1 MAMLPRPEHR
11 CTRRGSA
18 LVEAALILT
27 ILLTLIFGM
36 IDLGLGVMRFNMIS
50 HAAREGARQAMVNG
64 QYSLYPWPP
73 GTWNASTPGQRVVD
87 AISPQLVGCDL
98 TQTTINVAWVDGT
111 NEIQQRVRV
120 TIDTT
125 YQPLMT
131 YLFGAGPLHLEAA
144 STTRFA
150 H

>member
-1 MAMLPRPEHR
+1 MLRRPQQR
-11 CTRRGSA
+11 CTRRGAS
-18 LVEAALILT
+18 LVEVAIILT
-27 ILLTLIFGM
+27 VLLTLIFGM

-64 QYSLYPWPP
+64 QYALSPWPK
-73 GTWNASTPGQRVVD
+73 GTWTASDSGQPVVD
-87 AISPQLVGCDL
+87 AISSQLIGCDL
-98 TQTTINVAWVDGT
+98 TRTTITVLWVDGT

-125 YQPLMT
+125 YQPFMT
-131 YLFGAGPLHLEAA
+131 SIFGTGEMQLQAV
-144 STTRFA
+144 STSRFA